1 MGPCPKAALAQSML
15 DNIPGRAKSLIV
27 SHNSMAG
34 SHMLVLTDPDGPT
47 RPTFKDTWYPK
58 DPKRLFQRSEKIP
71 KEVSKDPKKSQKI
84 PKRFFLNGVR
94 SCAFVGNVFFTK
106 KPWGKITTMEDIA
119 VNFVWLKPFVEAF
132 PDRVPSGF
140 LICDVVL
147 MLNEFLMD
155 KLLLPD
161 DPNTPLTREDQVEMA
176 KEETTRMKKLLGAL
190 RYLWRNGSSSIM
202 PAPGFC
208 FDDLI
213 YHT

>member
-1 MGPCPKAALAQSML
+1 MIPKRSQ
-15 DNIPGRAKSLIV
+15 K
-27 SHNSMAG
+27 
-34 SHMLVLTDPDGPT
+34 
-47 RPTFKDTWYPK
+47 TFSKIRI
-58 DPKRLFQRSEKIP
+58 DPKRGFKRSQKSF
-71 KEVSKDPKKSQKI
+71 KRSQKSQKI

-190 RYLWRNGSSSIM
+190 RYLWRNGSLAIM
-202 PAPGFC
+202 PAPGF
-208 FDDLI
+208 FLMTL
-213 YHT
+213 YTTPKPW